1 MQRAKV
7 TQEELKER
15 ENVFVALRV
24 ETPNANLLMLSQ
36 DEDQLGTLAVALPQ
50 SQKLIGPPLSSVLL
64 GDKNVILARAMAE
77 RLAAKTG
84 KIALTSVFIKTLT
97 EREAGPVLFKL
108 FDKTIKSKQ
117 EEQKKE

>member
-24 ETPNANLLMLSQ
+24 ETPNANLLLLSQ

-64 GDKNVILARAMAE
+64 GDKNIILARVMAE

-97 EREAGPVLFKL
+97 EREAGPVLLKL
-108 FDKTIKSKQ
+108 FDKTIQPKQ
-117 EEQKKE
+117 EEQKTE

>member
-7 TQEELKER
+7 TQEKLKER

-24 ETPNANLLMLSQ
+24 ETPNANLLLLSQ

-64 GDKNVILARAMAE
+64 GDKNIILARAMAE

-84 KIALTSVFIKTLT
+84 KIALTSVFIKTLS
-97 EREAGPVLFKL
+97 EREVGPVLLKL
-108 FDKTIKSKQ
+108 FDKTIQPKQ
-117 EEQKKE
+117 EEPKTE

>member
-24 ETPNANLLMLSQ
+24 ETPNANLLLLSQ

-50 SQKLIGPPLSSVLL
+50 SQKLIGPSLSSVLL

-97 EREAGPVLFKL
+97 EREAGPILLKL
-108 FDKTIKSKQ
+108 FDKTIQPKQ
-117 EEQKKE
+117 EEQKTE

>member
-24 ETPNANLLMLSQ
+24 ETPNANLLLLSEG
-36 DEDQLGTLAVALPQ
+36 EDQLGTLAVALPQ

-84 KIALTSVFIKTLT
+84 KIALASIFVKTLV
-97 EREAGPVLFKL
+97 EREAGPVLLKL
-108 FDKTIKSKQ
+108 FDKTIQPKQ
-117 EEQKKE
+117 EEQKTE